1 MQNRKK
7 IIPFIFM
14 MITFVV
20 LAMFSYLRPPLT
32 YSQYEQ
38 RTLAQ
43 FPELHTEFATE
54 LNEYTNDQF
63 YFRNSFMHLKSKL
76 QLLLGQRNLN
86 GIWVNQDM
94 LFQEGV
100 ALAPTQKEAL
110 VKVLNQF
117 HRNTKL
123 KPKVMI
129 IGDRI
134 NLLNEYVKEDMQNM
148 DSIHDIQELQKEL
161 KSYQF
166 IDVNTP
172 LMNQVDAFY
181 KTDHH
186 YTSKGAYLCF
196 EAFRQTILSKEPK
209 YEYDVLPFTNEFQG
223 TLANQSGIRKYYD
236 TVELYFPKNC
246 DISYLCE
253 IGERVSTSIYDT
265 DKGTAQNAYEIFFGG
280 NHPLVKITST
290 AKNDKH
296 LLVVKDSFANAF
308 VPFLIPYYHRI
319 TMVDPRYYYDNI
331 YQYIK
336 NENVNDVLFLYSSQ
350 TLFKDSSIIDF
361 VNTKP

>member
-1 MQNRKK
+1 MHKK
-7 IIPFIFM
+7 IIPFIL
-14 MITFVV
+14 MITTFVV
-20 LAMFSYLRPPLT
+20 FAMFSYLRSPLP

-43 FPELHTEFATE
+43 FPSMHQEFATE

-63 YFRNSFMHLKSKL
+63 FLRNSLMHLKSKL
-76 QLLLGQRNLN
+76 QLFLGQRNLN
-86 GIWVNQDM
+86 GVWVHQDM

-100 ALAPTQKEAL
+100 ALASNQKEAL
-110 VKVLNQF
+110 VDAFNQF
-117 HRNTKL
+117 QRNTKL
-123 KPKVMI
+123 KPKMMI

-134 NLLNEYVKEDMQNM
+134 NLLNDYVTTDMKNV

-161 KSYQF
+161 TNYQF

-172 LMNQVDAFY
+172 LINQTDAFY

-196 EAFRQTILSKEPK
+196 EAYHKKLLAKETK
-209 YEYDVLPFTNEFQG
+209 YQYDVLPFTNEFQG

-236 TVELYFPKNC
+236 LVELYFPKKC
-246 DISYLCE
+246 DIAYLCE
-253 IGERVSTSIYDT
+253 INDQVSTSIYDT
-265 DKGTAQNAYEIFFGG
+265 DKGTTQNAYEIFFGG
-280 NHPLVKITST
+280 NHPLVKISST

-361 VNTKP
+361 VNMKP